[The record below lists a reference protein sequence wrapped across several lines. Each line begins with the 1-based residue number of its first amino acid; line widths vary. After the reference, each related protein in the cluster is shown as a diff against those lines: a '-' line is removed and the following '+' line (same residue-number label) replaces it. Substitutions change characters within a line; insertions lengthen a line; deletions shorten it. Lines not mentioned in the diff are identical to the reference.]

1 MSRVCNM
8 SKQTRESNCVML
20 QRNKVSPIAHSYVET
35 LLPVV
40 GECECLKE
48 RQPGTSNGGHR
59 GYTVLVKSQLTK
71 KNMRWEGGDLWER
84 ACVRV
89 DGGRSGQTKCANV

>member
-20 QRNKVSPIAHSYVET
+20 QRNKVSSIAHSYMET

-48 RQPGTSNGGHR
+48 R
-59 GYTVLVKSQLTK
+59 
-71 KNMRWEGGDLWER
+71 
-84 ACVRV
+84 
-89 DGGRSGQTKCANV
+89 